1 MKKNKY
7 NAIIRKVIDLKVL
20 CLGHI
25 SYDIIFPLKGFI
37 EENKKIRIK
46 EKIECG
52 GGPASNAAYLLG
64 KWGIETYIAG
74 VVGNDLYGNEIKN
87 EFEISNVNTKYLEIR
102 NDFETDNSIII
113 NNQLNGSRTIL
124 TYIKE
129 KEKMQELHLDFE
141 PDIILIDGH
150 EFEESKRIITK
161 YPKAIVVL
169 DAGRA
174 SKEVVELAKMVNYV
188 VASKDFAE
196 EVTGI
201 KINYDDQET
210 LKQLY
215 SRLESMF
222 SGMIVIT
229 LEDKGC
235 IYKYNGELG
244 IMDALE
250 VEALDTTGAGDI
262 FHGAFVYGLT
272 KGYNINVVLTIATIA
287 GSLSVTKVS
296 GRAVPSKEEM
306 RRYIH
311 DFE

>member
-1 MKKNKY
+1 M
-7 NAIIRKVIDLKVL
+7 KVL

-174 SKEVVELAKMVNYV
+174 SKEVVELAQMVNYV

>member
-1 MKKNKY
+1 M
-7 NAIIRKVIDLKVL
+7 KVL

-141 PDIILIDGH
+141 PNIILIDGH

-222 SGMIVIT
+222 LGMIVIT

>member
-1 MKKNKY
+1 M
-7 NAIIRKVIDLKVL
+7 KVL

-272 KGYNINVVLTIATIA
+272 KGYNINMVLTIATIA

>member
-1 MKKNKY
+1 M
-7 NAIIRKVIDLKVL
+7 KVL

-87 EFEISNVNTKYLEIR
+87 ELEISNVNTKYLEIR

>member
-1 MKKNKY
+1 M
-7 NAIIRKVIDLKVL
+7 IDLKVL

-74 VVGNDLYGNEIKN
+74 VVGNDLYGNEINN

>member
-1 MKKNKY
+1 M
-7 NAIIRKVIDLKVL
+7 IDLKVL

-52 GGPASNAAYLLG
+52 GVPASNAAYLLG

>member
-1 MKKNKY
+1 M
-7 NAIIRKVIDLKVL
+7 KVL

-74 VVGNDLYGNEIKN
+74 VVGNDLYGNEINN

>member
-1 MKKNKY
+1 M
-7 NAIIRKVIDLKVL
+7 IDLKVL

-196 EVTGI
+196 EVT
-201 KINYDDQET
+201 NMTTQ
-210 LKQLY
+210 QL
-215 SRLESMF
+215 LQQ
-222 SGMIVIT
+222 
-229 LEDKGC
+229 
-235 IYKYNGELG
+235 G

>member
-1 MKKNKY
+1 M
-7 NAIIRKVIDLKVL
+7 KVL

-102 NDFETDNSIII
+102 NDFETDKSIII

>member
-1 MKKNKY
+1 M
-7 NAIIRKVIDLKVL
+7 IDLKVL

-102 NDFETDNSIII
+102 NGFETDNSIII

>member
-1 MKKNKY
+1 M
-7 NAIIRKVIDLKVL
+7 KVL

>member
-1 MKKNKY
+1 M
-7 NAIIRKVIDLKVL
+7 IDLKVL

-87 EFEISNVNTKYLEIR
+87 ELEISNVNTKYLEIR

>member
-1 MKKNKY
+1 M
-7 NAIIRKVIDLKVL
+7 IDLKVL

-52 GGPASNAAYLLG
+52 GGPASNTAYLLG

-222 SGMIVIT
+222 PGMIVIT

>member
-1 MKKNKY
+1 M
-7 NAIIRKVIDLKVL
+7 IDLKVL

-174 SKEVVELAKMVNYV
+174 SKEVVELAQMVNYV

>member
-1 MKKNKY
+1 M
-7 NAIIRKVIDLKVL
+7 IDLKVL

-229 LEDKGC
+229 LEDKCC

>member
-1 MKKNKY
+1 M
-7 NAIIRKVIDLKVL
+7 KVL

-87 EFEISNVNTKYLEIR
+87 ELEISNVNTKYLEIR

-174 SKEVVELAKMVNYV
+174 SKEVVELAQMVNYV

>member
-1 MKKNKY
+1 M
-7 NAIIRKVIDLKVL
+7 KVL

-215 SRLESMF
+215 SRLERMF

>member
-1 MKKNKY
+1 M
-7 NAIIRKVIDLKVL
+7 KVL

-296 GRAVPSKEEM
+296 GRAAPPKEEM

>member
-1 MKKNKY
+1 M
-7 NAIIRKVIDLKVL
+7 KVL

-215 SRLESMF
+215 IRLESMF

>member
-1 MKKNKY
+1 M
-7 NAIIRKVIDLKVL
+7 KVL

-174 SKEVVELAKMVNYV
+174 SKEVVELAKMINYV

>member
-1 MKKNKY
+1 M
-7 NAIIRKVIDLKVL
+7 KVL

-46 EKIECG
+46 ERIECG

-87 EFEISNVNTKYLEIR
+87 EFELSNVNTKYLEIR
-102 NDFETDNSIII
+102 NEYETDNSIII

-161 YPKAIVVL
+161 YSKSIVVL

-201 KINYDDQET
+201 KIDYDDQET

-215 SRLESMF
+215 SRLEMMF
-222 SGMIVIT
+222 PGMIVIT

-250 VEALDTTGAGDI
+250 VEAIDTTGAGDI
-262 FHGAFVYGLT
+262 FHGAFVYGLS

>member
-1 MKKNKY
+1 M
-7 NAIIRKVIDLKVL
+7 IDLKVL